1 MPIGKILPFRGLRG
15 GRIRA
20 RVPPLS
26 SSALASKNRS
36 RDGQLWLAALGLSVL
51 FNLGLLII
59 SGLMFLRADLRD
71 LTEPLPVIEQESVAT
86 IYADAIKTE
95 LVPKAEVEKQ
105 FTRTSP
111 DQEAEPLAPTNRIGE
126 RNTRATSERAPDSSA
141 EELPSQAGIER
152 QPDQD
157 IETTQSNY
165 QDGVL
170 GEPKPTAQ
178 VPEESVPAPA
188 PSPQI
193 KPSEQASEASRP
205 EVAGL
210 DDGKS
215 LPPPREKLLEGP
227 NPVDVQ
233 VPKEVATGDLPKRQP
248 EVKQQTDVPKAE
260 PKELPPE
267 VAKPTPP
274 DAKPFQGFQRKTA
287 VLGSISRTGRSAL
300 DVDDSELGRYQAQIS
315 RAVEQEWQRNCMR
328 HRDFITP
335 GFLTVR
341 FFVEGSGKVKSVQF
355 VGDMETGEVQKGFT
369 LNSIRNAEIPAM
381 PHSLKK
387 AYEGDTLEL
396 IFRFYF

>member
-1 MPIGKILPFRGLRG
+1 ME
-15 GRIRA
+15 IRA
-20 RVPPLS
+20 RVPPL
-26 SSALASKNRS
+26 NRS
-36 RDGQLWLAALGLSVL
+36 APATKNQPRDGQLWLAALGLSVL
-51 FNLGLLII
+51 LNMGLVAIA
-59 SGLMFLRADLRD
+59 GWMFLKADLQN
-71 LTEPLPVIEQESVAT
+71 LTETLPPVAQESVAT
-86 IYADAIKTE
+86 IYVESIKSAAS
-95 LVPKAEVEKQ
+95 PKIAAEKPQ
-105 FTRTSP
+105 FARTSP
-111 DQEAEPLAPTNRIGE
+111 DQEAKPLDPTNRIGE
-126 RNTRATSERAPDSSA
+126 RNTRATSNRAPDPSA
-141 EELPSQAGIER
+141 EALPSQAGIER
-152 QPDQD
+152 KPDQD
-157 IETTQSNY
+157 IETTESKY
-165 QDGVL
+165 QDGEL
-170 GEPKPTAQ
+170 SDPKPIAQ
-178 VPEESVPAPA
+178 VPEESAPAPA

-193 KPSEQASEASRP
+193 KPLEQASEASRP

-233 VPKEVATGDLPKRQP
+233 VPKEVATGDLQKRQP

-267 VAKPTPP
+267 VAKPTPLDTKP
-274 DAKPFQGFQRKTA
+274 AEVKPVDAKPFQGFQRKTA
-287 VLGSISRTGRSAL
+287 VLGSISRTGHSAL
-300 DVDDSELGRYQAQIS
+300 DVDDSDLGRYQAKIS
-315 RAVEQEWQRNCMR
+315 RAVEQEWQRNCVR

-396 IFRFYF
+396 VFRFYF